1 MELDTIF
8 FRRDFLVLQLF
19 EHSVLAAEI
28 FLLNVRRL
36 LGLLEFALELL
47 FLLSQFG
54 LEVLSDFLVLLDQV
68 LELDLLG
75 LPVAARVVAI

>member
-36 LGLLEFALELL
+36 LGLLQFTLELL

-54 LEVLSDFLVLLDQV
+54 LEVLSDFLVLLDKV
-68 LELDLLG
+68 LELGLLG
-75 LPVAARVVAI
+75 LPVATSVVAI

>member
-36 LGLLEFALELL
+36 LGLLQFTLELL

-54 LEVLSDFLVLLDQV
+54 LEVLSDFLVLLDKV
-68 LELDLLG
+68 LELGLLG

>member
-68 LELDLLG
+68 LELGLLG

>member
-36 LGLLEFALELL
+36 LGLLQFTLELL

-68 LELDLLG
+68 LELGLLG